1 MHQNELRPSNV
12 SPVIAAALQVA
23 GSQIQLS
30 RAININDRT
39 IRRWLDGVHR
49 PSRDTAEQMLEFLS
63 QHDVTNYTLN
73 DFELTA

>member
-1 MHQNELRPSNV
+1 MHEQTNV
-12 SPVIAAALQVA
+12 SPVITAALEVA
-23 GSQIQLS
+23 GSQIRLS

-49 PSRDTAEQMLEFLS
+49 PSRDTAEQMLDFLT
-63 QHDVTNYTLN
+63 QHNVTNYSIK

>member
-1 MHQNELRPSNV
+1 MRQQELRPSTV
-12 SPVIAAALQVA
+12 PPVIAAALEVA

-49 PSRDTAEQMLEFLS
+49 PSRDTAEQMLDFLS
-63 QHDVTNYTLN
+63 QNNVTNFSIK
-73 DFELTA
+73 DFELIA